1 MKPTY
6 DTSDL
11 LSFEKERW
19 SCGECRVA
27 GVDEAGRG
35 PLVGAVVAATVV
47 FDRDFA
53 ECEIKNSLA
62 RLTDSKQISEAMRES
77 FFEILQNSDC
87 VEIGVGVASATEIDE
102 INILRATHL
111 AMKRAVEQLSPL
123 PEHILVDGN
132 PVKGLPVPSTS
143 IVKGDSRS
151 LSIAAASIIA
161 KVTRDRM
168 MYALDKVHPEYG
180 FAKHKGYG
188 TKQHLEALHKYGA
201 IREHRNSFRPVR
213 EAGLKQAVQLEL
225 L

>member
-19 SCGECRVA
+19 SCGECRIA

-35 PLVGAVVAATVV
+35 PLVGSVVAATVI
-47 FDRDFA
+47 FDQEFA
-53 ECEIKNSLA
+53 EREIKDSLA
-62 RLTDSKQISEAMRES
+62 RLTDSKQLAEAMRES
-77 FFEILQNSDC
+77 FFGLLQNSDC
-87 VEIGVGVASATEIDE
+87 VEIGVGVASAAEIDE
-102 INILRATHL
+102 INILRATHV

-123 PEHILVDGN
+123 PDHILVDGR
-132 PVKGLPVPSTS
+132 PVPGLPSLSTS
-143 IVKGDSRS
+143 IIKGDSRS

-168 MYALDKVHPEYG
+168 MYVLDKVHPEYG

-188 TKQHLEALHKYGA
+188 TKQHLEALNKYGA
-201 IREHRNSFRPVR
+201 IGEHRRSFRPVR
-213 EAGLKQAVQLEL
+213 EAGFKQAVQLEL